1 MANKPGLPQKSI
13 GMPRYLWDEIEKEA
27 AKNFRSVSGQIRF
40 DQEQAKKLREA
51 GK

>member
-1 MANKPGLPQKSI
+1 MTDKPGLPQRSI
-13 GMPRYLWDEIEKEA
+13 GMPVYLWDEIEKEA
-27 AKNFRSVSGQIRF
+27 KKNFRTVSGQIRF